1 MYTYTIYEMD
11 VYCLCPFHSILS
23 CMLAERA
30 AVVYPPVSITSLFAE
45 NWAGGGPMWC
55 VQGVYPA
62 HLILAVVAAECF
74 LFFKKKKKKSL
85 LF

>member
-1 MYTYTIYEMD
+1 
-11 VYCLCPFHSILS
+11 
-23 CMLAERA
+23 
-30 AVVYPPVSITSLFAE
+30 
-45 NWAGGGPMWC
+45 MWC